1 MEPRHTRRTPTDRH
15 RGDVVG
21 QRPLAYPFSDVVTS
35 AAALRQLV
43 GEPWQLNVCKL
54 LPALDAHC
62 RAFLARCPFLLI
74 GTADATGR
82 CDVSPRGDAPGFVT
96 PLDDQTLLL
105 PERPGNR
112 RADTLRNLLDNPHVG
127 LLCLIPGVDET
138 LRVNGRA
145 ALVRDAALLERA
157 VVHGNRPVLAIAVEV
172 EECFLH
178 CGRSFKRAHLWDTA
192 SWLRRAALP
201 SLAQMLMDQVQP
213 RDVTLEELEHDVEEA
228 YTHLY

>member
-1 MEPRHTRRTPTDRH
+1 MGQRHPRRTPTDH
-15 RGDVVG
+15 RQGAASG

-35 AAALRQLV
+35 EEALRRLV
-43 GEPWQLNVCKL
+43 GEPWPLNVCKQ

-62 RAFLARCPFLLI
+62 RAFLARCPFLLL
-74 GTADATGR
+74 GTADAAGT

-96 PLDDQTLLL
+96 PLDDKTLLI

-112 RADTLRNLLDNPHVG
+112 RADTLRNILDNPHVG

-138 LRVNGRA
+138 FRVNGRA

-157 VVHGNRPVLAIAVEV
+157 VVHGHRPVLAIAIEV

-178 CGRSFKRAHLWDTA
+178 CGRSFKRAPPVGHGLLA
-192 SWLRRAALP
+192 PPRRTPFAGADADGPGAA
-201 SLAQMLMDQVQP
+201 AR
-213 RDVTLEELEHDVEEA
+213 RDA
-228 YTHLY
+228 GGA

>member
-1 MEPRHTRRTPTDRH
+1 MRPRRRQ
-15 RGDVVG
+15 DVNVTIPAQG
-21 QRPLAYPFSDVVTS
+21 RAAPLETIIAQAQAV
-35 AAALRQLV
+35 AAAVADRPAAPPSPLSPREREVAVLV
-43 GEPWQLNVCKL
+43 
-54 LPALDAHC
+54 A

-74 GTADATGR
+74 GTADATGN

-96 PLDDQTLLL
+96 PLDDTTLLI

-112 RADTLRNLLDNPHVG
+112 RADTLSNILDNPHVG

-178 CGRSFKRAHLWDTA
+178 CGRSFKRTHLWDTA
-192 SWLRRAALP
+192 SWLRRADLP

-213 RDVTLEELEHDVEEA
+213 RDVTLEELENDVEEA